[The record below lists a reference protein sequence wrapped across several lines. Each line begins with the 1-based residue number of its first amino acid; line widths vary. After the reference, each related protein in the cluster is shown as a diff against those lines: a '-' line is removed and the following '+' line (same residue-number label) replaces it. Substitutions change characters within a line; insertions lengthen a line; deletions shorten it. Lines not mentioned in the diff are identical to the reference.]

1 MERDSMLAGR
11 GGLVAMLQFIVSR
24 THARGSHA
32 MLRDADARGVNR
44 SGSCED
50 DGRAKFR
57 RDDCRADSSLV
68 CFDPVTSERNV
79 GRS

>member
-1 MERDSMLAGR
+1 MLAGR
-11 GGLVAMLQFIVSR
+11 GGLVAMLQFVVSR

-50 DGRAKFR
+50 AGRAKLR
-57 RDDCRADSSLV
+57 RDDRRADSSTV
-68 CFDPVTSERNV
+68 YSYPVTHECNV
-79 GRS
+79 GRA